1 MTIISSFSRCAFGDH
16 SVGGGKLLLN
26 ARFPCLQ
33 IPPNGIEQVLVILD
47 WETCVDG
54 RAEKAAVVV
63 HDAEAVINK
72 RLDL

>member
-1 MTIISSFSRCAFGDH
+1 M
-16 SVGGGKLLLN
+16 N